1 VVTPSTDSV
10 LIGEAHKLPVGEP
23 TASIS
28 VSPVMLPTPDRTVDL
43 QMRISAPAVG
53 RDLPIILY
61 SHGGGT
67 TNYLSSMR
75 GASPLVD
82 FWAAHGFVVIQPTH
96 LTSNELGLGPS
107 TPGFPL
113 FWRSRVEDL
122 TQILDRLGEIED
134 AVPQIAGRLDS
145 GRVAAA
151 GHSFGGQT
159 TSMLLGADFT
169 DDDGAEI
176 NLRDSRIK
184 AGVLLATTGVGGE
197 HLTAA
202 AAKFACLRT
211 AGFAAMATPTLVI
224 VGDEDT
230 TAELSSRGAE
240 YHADPY
246 LLSPGPKSL
255 LSLPGGEHMLGGV
268 TGYDAADTTDENPE
282 RVAVIQ
288 RTSWAYLRSAL
299 YPEDRVWSAVCE
311 ALKELA
317 ALGSVESR

>member
-1 VVTPSTDSV
+1 
-10 LIGEAHKLPVGEP
+10 
-23 TASIS
+23 
-28 VSPVMLPTPDRTVDL
+28 
-43 QMRISAPAVG
+43 
-53 RDLPIILY
+53 
-61 SHGGGT
+61 
-67 TNYLSSMR
+67 
-75 GASPLVD
+75 
-82 FWAAHGFVVIQPTH
+82 
-96 LTSNELGLGPS
+96 
-107 TPGFPL
+107 
-113 FWRSRVEDL
+113 
-122 TQILDRLGEIED
+122 
-134 AVPQIAGRLDS
+134 
-145 GRVAAA
+145 
-151 GHSFGGQT
+151 
-159 TSMLLGADFT
+159 MLLGADFT

-184 AGVLLATTGVGGE
+184 AGVLLATTGAGGE

-202 AAKFACLRT
+202 AAQFACLRT

-288 RTSWAYLRSAL
+288 RTSWAYLRSGL

-317 ALGSVESR
+317 ALGSVESK